1 MAKRILLAGVLGGFA
16 LFMWG
21 GLSHNVLGLGTA
33 GVQYLPQQQPVM
45 DALKASVPQSG
56 FYIFPQADAAGKVP
70 AEKAGGPYGI
80 MIYHSAGAGS
90 AMTGRLVNQC
100 LLHIVMAVFA
110 AFLLSLVSGMTS
122 FVSRVGFVTLLGLGV
137 GLMTHV
143 EYWNW
148 YGFPLSYTMT
158 SIFIVVVGFLFVGSI
173 AAAIVRPP
181 TQGVTAVPA
190 RAA

>member
-21 GLSHNVLGLGTA
+21 GVSHNVLGLGA
-33 GVQYLPQQQPVM
+33 IGVQYLPQQQPIM
-45 DALKASVPQSG
+45 DALRASVPQSG
-56 FYIFPQADAAGKVP
+56 LYVFQQADAAGQVP
-70 AEKAGGPYGI
+70 ADKAGGPYGI

-90 AMTGRLVNQC
+90 VMTGRLVNQC
-100 LLHIVMAVFA
+100 LLHIAMALFA
-110 AFLLSLVSGMTS
+110 VFLLSLVSGRTS
-122 FVSRVGFVTLLGLGV
+122 FISRVGFVTFVGLGV
-137 GLMTHV
+137 ALMTHV

-148 YGFPLSYTMT
+148 YGFPLSYTIT
-158 SIFIVVVGFLFVGSI
+158 SIFIVVVGFLFVGLI